1 MNHLNIVLEKLLN
14 LFAFF
19 FFVEREKGVLWEGQK
34 GY

>member
-19 FFVEREKGVLWEGQK
+19 FVEREKGVLWEGQK